1 MLAPH
6 TLNMRRIFNAPRE
19 RVWHAWTQPEALLSW
34 LGPSEW
40 PAVHVEQDLRPGG
53 AWRACLR
60 SVADDRVLWQGG
72 VYHEVV
78 PPERLVFSFKW
89 ESDDHEDGAPV
100 DTLVTIVLTELSGG
114 RTEMDFTHQGLK
126 SDQSLAGHR
135 HGWTSTFDRLEE
147 RLRAHEPEL

>member
-6 TLNMRRIFNAPRE
+6 TLNMRRIFNAPRD
-19 RVWHAWTQPEALLSW
+19 RVWRAWTQPEALLAW
-34 LGPSEW
+34 LGPVEW

-89 ESDDHEDGAPV
+89 EGDDHEDGAPV
-100 DTLVTIVLTELSGG
+100 DTLVTVVLTELPNG
-114 RTEMDFTHQGLK
+114 RTELNFTHQGLK
-126 SDQSLAGHR
+126 SDQSLVGHR

-147 RLRAHEPEL
+147 RLQAHEFSV

>member
-19 RVWHAWTQPEALLSW
+19 RVWRAWTQPEALLSW

-100 DTLVTIVLTELSGG
+100 DTLVTIVLTELSGS

-126 SDQSLAGHR
+126 SEQSLAGHR
-135 HGWTSTFDRLEE
+135 HGWTSTFDRLEK
-147 RLRAHEPEL
+147 RLRAHEPGP